1 LLYNPGKRTEHI
13 RITAQTVVQF
23 LTLMARSKMTN
34 KIVDLLILELKLYI
48 EGHTSASISIE
59 NYRRGIAA
67 LYK

>member
-1 LLYNPGKRTEHI
+1 V
-13 RITAQTVVQF
+13 AQSLILMVQ
-23 LTLMARSKMTN
+23 SKMTN